1 MPTKTQPTGKKN
13 PKKRNGTTW
22 TKGMPSPNPSGRP
35 KDGESWKSV
44 TAQIANMDR
53 DEILQMVGKN
63 NDLGRMLATLPT
75 GVQMKYLVM
84 ARVFAA
90 LMFEPTQG
98 LLTAVQDRM
107 DGKVEEPV
115 AVGLTLNLS
124 PKVAEVIAKIYGT
137 RLTDPASRTA
147 DHAG

>member
-1 MPTKTQPTGKKN
+1 MPPKTQGKGKPN
-13 PKKRNGTTW
+13 PKKRNATTW
-22 TKGMPSPNPSGRP
+22 KKGMPSPNPAGRP

-53 DEILQMVGKN
+53 DEILLMVGKN

-107 DGKVEEPV
+107 DGKVEEPI
-115 AVGLTLNLS
+115 AVGLTLSLS
-124 PKVAEVIAKIYGT
+124 PKVAETIAKIYGT
-137 RLTDPASRTA
+137 RLTPATDRTP
-147 DHAG
+147 DSAG